1 MIGPK
6 SELRGGNLHADIRAA
21 TKAAWVLRA
30 CCRERRQLQRMSHSY
45 YLAGLLFDGRELRHN
60 PTLRVYLTNV
70 VAVLLIKLA
79 TPLGFVIADPR
90 GWQRFSEWIAR

>member
-1 MIGPK
+1 LAQNQNCAGKPACGY
-6 SELRGGNLHADIRAA
+6 SGRNQSGL
-21 TKAAWVLRA
+21 VLRA

-60 PTLRVYLTNV
+60 PSLRVYLTNV
-70 VAVLLIKLA
+70 VGVLLINLA

-90 GWQRFSEWIAR
+90 EWQRFSEWIAR